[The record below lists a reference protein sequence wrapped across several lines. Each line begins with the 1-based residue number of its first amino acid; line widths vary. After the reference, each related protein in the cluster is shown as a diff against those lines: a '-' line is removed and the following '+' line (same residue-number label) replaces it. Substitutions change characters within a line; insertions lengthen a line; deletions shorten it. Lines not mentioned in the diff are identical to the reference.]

1 MSDKGLLAIGS
12 KPILITGATGFIGS
26 HLAKELIEKRIKIK
40 CLVRRSSPN
49 EAQEFLKSIGAEIVY
64 GDLTDKESLKNA
76 VDGVDVVFHLGGGGR
91 VGMTKEV
98 LYKINVEGT
107 RNILDACI
115 QNGNI
120 KKFIHTS
127 TCAVMGNIRNGPADE
142 TFPPNPVNIMYS
154 QAKTEAEKIALS
166 YKDKISLV
174 VVRFPGV
181 YGIPLIKGDADYI
194 GGVTPAL
201 MIFSSI
207 KTGKWRYI
215 GDGKN
220 LTHLFYVEDCVRG
233 IQLALTNGKPG
244 EIYIIGDI
252 QSVKMEEMVRTAAK
266 AINVEEPKGHIP
278 VFVAKFFA
286 LLFEL
291 KAKISGGKPGMS
303 REMVIGF
310 TSNMDIDT
318 SKARRELGYEP
329 QTSLEKGMKETA
341 DWFIDNGYL

>member
-1 MSDKGLLAIGS
+1 MNDKGWFEMGS
-12 KPILITGATGFIGS
+12 QSILITGATGFIGS
-26 HLAKELIEKRIKIK
+26 HLAKDLVEKGIKLR
-40 CLVRRSSPN
+40 CLVRRSSPD
-49 EAQEFLKSIGAEIVY
+49 EAQEFLKGIGAEIIY
-64 GDLTDKESLKNA
+64 GDLTDKESLKTA

-91 VGMTKEV
+91 VGMTKEF
-98 LYKINVEGT
+98 LYKINAEGT
-107 RNILDACI
+107 RNILDVCI
-115 QNGNI
+115 QNGNV

-127 TCAVMGNIRNGPADE
+127 TCAVMGNIKNGPADE
-142 TFPPNPVNIMYS
+142 TFPPNPVNIGYS

-166 YKDKISLV
+166 YKDRISLV
-174 VVRFPGV
+174 VVRFPGD
-181 YGIPLIKGDADYI
+181 YGIPLIMGDANYI

-220 LTHLFYVEDCVRG
+220 LTHLFYVDDCVRG
-233 IQLALTNGKPG
+233 IQLALNKGKPG
-244 EIYIIGDI
+244 EIYIIGDN
-252 QSVKMEEMVRTAAK
+252 QSVIMDEMVGIAAK
-266 AINVEEPKGHIP
+266 AINAEEPKGHIP

-291 KAKISGGKPGMS
+291 KAKISGGTPSMS

-318 SKARRELGYEP
+318 SKARRELGYVP
-329 QTSLEKGMKETA
+329 QVSLEKGMKETA
-341 DWFIDNGYL
+341 DWFEDNGYL